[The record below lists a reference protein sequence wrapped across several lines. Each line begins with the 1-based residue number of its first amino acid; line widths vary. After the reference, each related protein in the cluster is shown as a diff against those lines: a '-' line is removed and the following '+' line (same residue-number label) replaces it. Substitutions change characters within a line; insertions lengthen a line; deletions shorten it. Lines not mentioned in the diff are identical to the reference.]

1 MEPLMI
7 SATMLNVLDD
17 MEIKDLPRRK
27 GNPGRK
33 RRPQYKDCVCAFD
46 IETTTDGDLNWMYV
60 WQFQFD
66 DLVTVVGR
74 TWDEFRDLLQW
85 LQDHSN
91 GSRWM
96 VFVHNLSY
104 EFQYLQGIYPFTN
117 EEVFATDT
125 RKVAKCEM
133 FDCIEFRCSLF
144 LSNMSLDN
152 FTRTMRVDHRKQS
165 GDDFNYSKIRYPWT
179 RLTRNE
185 IKYATYDVIGLVE
198 AVKALM
204 RANNDD
210 LNTIPLTNT
219 GYPRRDIKDLM
230 RMFSRYKL
238 QQMQPDYPL
247 FCLLRETY
255 RGGNTHASRFWA
267 GTIVDSAKVGRI
279 LSYDRSSSYPDVL
292 VNRPYPMGAWTMEEA
307 PDPERLYHLLKK
319 NKAVIFRV
327 GFTNVRLHDQRWPV
341 PYLSKDKCRRIQ
353 DGYFDNGR
361 ILSAEYLETSLT
373 DIDFRILLNE
383 YDYDD
388 MAIDVLYWTEYQEL
402 PMQFKAMVNRYYHTK
417 TRLKGVEGQEVLY
430 NVSKAKLNALYG
442 MTAQVPVKQNVIYNG
457 GEWSLGEEAEED
469 LLKKHNK
476 NAWSSY
482 AWGCW
487 CTAWARYELELGI
500 LKAEE
505 FSGSFIYADTDS
517 IKYIDK
523 GQDWSEMNAEYR
535 TRSEKRDASAVDPQG
550 IRHWMGVFE
559 EDAEYRRF
567 ITLGS
572 KRYAYED
579 MKGKL
584 HITVSGVSKKKGA
597 EELQKLENFRDGFVW
612 YHGGKT
618 ESKYVDH
625 PDQRYITRCGKKIEI
640 TPYVIINDTTYTL
653 SLSDEYRSLINVY
666 LK

>member
-7 SATMLNVLDD
+7 SATMLNVLDG

-33 RRPQYKDCVCAFD
+33 KRPKYKDCVCAFD

-66 DLVTVVGR
+66 DMVTVVGR

-152 FTRTMRVDHRKQS
+152 FTRTMRVEHWKQS
-165 GDDFNYSKIRYPWT
+165 GEEFNYSKIRYPWT
-179 RLTRNE
+179 RLSKNE

-204 RANNDD
+204 KANNDD

-247 FCLLRETY
+247 FCLLREAY
-255 RGGNTHASRFWA
+255 RGGNTHASRFWS
-267 GTIVDSAKVGRI
+267 GTIIDSAKVGRI

-292 VNRPYPMGAWTMEEA
+292 INRPYPMGAWTMEEA
-307 PDPERLYHLLKK
+307 PDPERLYQLLKK
-319 NKAVIFRV
+319 NKAVIFRA

-442 MTAQVPVKQNVIYNG
+442 MTAQVPVKQDVIYNN

-505 FSGSFIYADTDS
+505 FPGSFIYADTDS

-523 GQDWSEMNAEYR
+523 GQDWSSMNEEYR

-550 IRHWMGVFE
+550 VRHWMGVYE

-579 MKGKL
+579 MDGKL

-597 EELQKLENFRDGFVW
+597 EELQKLENFRDGFIW
-612 YHGGKT
+612 FHGGKT

-625 PDQRYITRCGKKIEI
+625 PDQRFITRCGKKIEI
-640 TPYVIINDTTYTL
+640 TPYVVINDTTYTL

>member
-7 SATMLNVLDD
+7 SASMLNVLDG
-17 MEIKDLPRRK
+17 MEIRDLPRRK

-33 RRPQYKDCVCAFD
+33 KRPQYKDCVCAFD
-46 IETTTDGDLNWMYV
+46 IETTTDKDVNWMYV

-133 FDCIEFRCSLF
+133 YDCIEFRCSLF

-152 FTRTMRVDHRKQS
+152 FTRTMRVEHRKQS
-165 GDDFNYSKIRYPWT
+165 GEEFNYSKIRYPWT
-179 RLTRNE
+179 RLSKNE

-204 RANNDD
+204 QANNDD

-307 PDPERLYHLLKK
+307 PDPECLYQLMKK
-319 NKAVIFRV
+319 NKALIFRA
-327 GFTNVRLHDQRWPV
+327 GFTNVRLHDQRWPI

-388 MAIDVLYWTEYQEL
+388 MAIDVIYWTEYQEL

-442 MTAQVPVKQNVIYNG
+442 MTAQVPVKQSIIYNG

-505 FSGSFIYADTDS
+505 FPGSFIYADTDS

-523 GQDWSEMNAEYR
+523 GQDWSAMNAEYR

-550 IRHWMGVFE
+550 IRHWMGVYE

-567 ITLGS
+567 ITLGA

-579 MKGKL
+579 MEGKL